1 LLKKSPYV
9 LLLIATCLWGGNFV
23 VGKAMVTQLP
33 PITLA
38 ALRWLVAFVM
48 VVLMFGR
55 SYRTHREVL
64 LQHWKMVIFL
74 AVTGVAGF
82 NTLTYIAVQHIS
94 SINAS
99 LMNAATPIMIL
110 MISWF
115 MLRDKVVW
123 MSVTGIVVSMAGVL
137 WIISRG
143 SWQAIL
149 TLSFN
154 PGDLW
159 MVLAVFCWAL
169 YSVGMKKISGV
180 LPVNAL
186 FLAKIA
192 VTLCLL
198 IPASA
203 VELSIT
209 KPAVQWSFGLAAG
222 VLYVGIFASIVAFA
236 AWNQAIAMIGPSRC
250 GGFLNMI
257 PLFSACFATVFAGER
272 IQSYHLIGAVL
283 IIGGVYLTN
292 RILRSPHKQMQP
304 R

>member
-23 VGKAMVTQLP
+23 VGKALVTQLP

-64 LQHWKMVIFL
+64 LQHWKTVIFL
-74 AVTGVAGF
+74 AVTGVTGF

-222 VLYVGIFASIVAFA
+222 VLYVGLSDQPDIK
-236 AWNQAIAMIGPSRC
+236 
-250 GGFLNMI
+250 I
-257 PLFSACFATVFAGER
+257 PA
-272 IQSYHLIGAVL
+272 
-283 IIGGVYLTN
+283 
-292 RILRSPHKQMQP
+292 
-304 R
+304 